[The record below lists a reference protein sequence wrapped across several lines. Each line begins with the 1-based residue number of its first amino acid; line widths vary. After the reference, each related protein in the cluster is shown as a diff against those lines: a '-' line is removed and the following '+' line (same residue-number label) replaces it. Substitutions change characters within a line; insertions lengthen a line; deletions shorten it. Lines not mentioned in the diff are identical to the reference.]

1 MLSSLKARLIAI
13 AVSIVVLAM
22 LAVAIANFFTT
33 RSSTLAAL
41 DTQMLQLSHS
51 HAQAIA
57 EWLRSKQAVV
67 GSLKQ
72 GATAA
77 DPLPALKAAEQAGTF
92 DMAYI
97 GFADKHAVF
106 SQERKRAADYD
117 PTARPWYKLASE
129 VGGPIIT
136 APYIGAST
144 GKLVVTFA

>member
-1 MLSSLKARLIAI
+1 MRYPRDFRGHGPNAPDAAWPGGAKI

-72 GATAA
+72 GA
-77 DPLPALKAAEQAGTF
+77 
-92 DMAYI
+92 
-97 GFADKHAVF
+97 
-106 SQERKRAADYD
+106 
-117 PTARPWYKLASE
+117 
-129 VGGPIIT
+129 
-136 APYIGAST
+136 
-144 GKLVVTFA
+144 